1 MSKKNI
7 YIERDM
13 HDGTWYVVE
22 ELRNGEVVEHREVC
36 DYYEAR
42 ALAAKLAEVA

>member
-1 MSKKNI
+1 MSTKNI

-22 ELRNGEVVEHREVC
+22 ESADGARVEHREVC
-36 DYYEAR
+36 DIDEAR
-42 ALAAKLAEVA
+42 DLAAKLAEVA